1 VPSVTADTN
10 IYVSG
15 LQFGGL
21 PRRFL
26 DLAAAGEFR
35 LDVSEA
41 ILDETLRVLRDK
53 FQWSPDALR
62 QAEDDIRSYT
72 QRIIPTQTLDIIK
85 ADPSDN
91 WLLECA
97 AAAKS
102 DFIVTGDAR
111 HVLTLGHYAGIPILK
126 VADFLQLLTRRP
138 SAPHR

>member
-1 VPSVTADTN
+1 MPSVTADTN

-35 LDVSEA
+35 LDVSEP

-53 FQWSPDALR
+53 LQWSPDALR

-72 QRIIPTQTLDIIK
+72 QSIIPTQTLDIIK
-85 ADPSDN
+85 ADSCDN
-91 WLLECA
+91 RLLECA

-111 HVLTLGHYAGIPILK
+111 HVLPLGQYAGIPILK
-126 VADFLQLLTRRP
+126 VADFLQLLTQNPPGSQR
-138 SAPHR
+138 

>member
-15 LQFGGL
+15 LQVGGL

-35 LDVSEA
+35 LDVSEP
-41 ILDETLRVLRDK
+41 ILDKTLRVLRDK
-53 FQWSPDALR
+53 LQWSPDALR

-72 QRIIPTQTLDIIK
+72 QRIILTQTLIK
-85 ADPSDN
+85 ADPCDN
-91 WLLECA
+91 RLLECA
-97 AAAKS
+97 AAAES

-111 HVLTLGHYAGIPILK
+111 HVLPLGQYSGIPILK
-126 VADFLQLLTRRP
+126 VADFLQLLTQNPPGSQR
-138 SAPHR
+138 